1 MAPIDIHP
9 KNQHYNFSVGPG
21 LASRYVSVVSM
32 FWISIASLIVRLM
45 LEVRPSPLRVQ
56 TMFLPRDGSRGG
68 RHRVSG
74 VGDARNRAKREGLG
88 LGDHHV

>member
-45 LEVRPSPLRVQ
+45 LEVRPVAGASTDNV
-56 TMFLPRDGSRGG
+56 FASGWFPRWPASRF
-68 RHRVSG
+68 RSRRRQES
-74 VGDARNRAKREGLG
+74 RET
-88 LGDHHV
+88 